1 MPAKP
6 LITAE
11 NLNKTYRIP
20 VREHGLASAFKSLLN
35 PNYTDVPA
43 VSDVSFRIDRGEV
56 VGFIGPNGAGKT
68 TTMKM
73 LSGLLYPTSGRLQT
87 AGYIPSRRESAYL
100 KTIAMVMGNKSQLNP
115 SITVA
120 DSFYITKQ
128 IYQVGNEDYRT
139 RVNEL
144 TELLELGGL
153 LPKLARNLSLGER
166 AKCEFA
172 CALLYQPEILFLD
185 EPTLGM
191 DVSIQIRLR
200 DFIRTYN
207 QRHGTTILITSHY
220 MADISSL
227 CQRILLINHGKLIYD
242 GRLDT
247 LNHSLSTYKLIKV
260 TLDGELDSIGEAA
273 GEDYSVIERNNLT
286 YTIRTKKDRVSDL
299 TARLLSSNTVIDLS
313 VENPP
318 VENLI
323 DKVYQEGIS
332 I

>member
-1 MPAKP
+1 MPEES
-6 LITAE
+6 LIIAE
-11 NLNKTYRIP
+11 NLSKTYRIP
-20 VREHGLASAFKSLLN
+20 VREHGLGAAFKSLLN
-35 PNYTDVPA
+35 PVYTDVPA
-43 VSDVSFRIDRGEV
+43 VSDVSFRIAPGEM

-73 LSGLLYPTSGRLQT
+73 LSGLLYPTSGRLQA
-87 AGYIPSRRESAYL
+87 AGYTPHRRESAYL

-144 TELLELGGL
+144 SALLELGEL

-207 QRHGTTILITSHY
+207 RRYGTTILITSHY

-242 GRLDT
+242 GELDT
-247 LNHSLSTYKLIKV
+247 LNDSLSTYKLIKF
-260 TLDGELDSIGEAA
+260 TLAGELGSICESADK
-273 GEDYSVIERNNLT
+273 DYSVIEQDKLT
-286 YTIRTKKDRVSDL
+286 YTIRTKKDQVSEL
-299 TARLLSSNTVIDLS
+299 AAQLLRNNTVIDLS
-313 VENPP
+313 IENPP
-318 VENLI
+318 IENLI
-323 DKVYQEGIS
+323 DKVYQEGLNI
-332 I
+332 